1 MMKMMIIIIS
11 IILPGAMHG
20 LVAKTAGFYLKDQG
34 SNPSG
39 GEIFGPYLK
48 WKYKRLV
55 ATWPTCWPSVRI
67 MWLDGTLL
75 VLQQVIPVWQRG
87 STLTCHCNTVPDMN

>member
-1 MMKMMIIIIS
+1 MMMMKMMIIIIS

-48 WKYKRLV
+48 
-55 ATWPTCWPSVRI
+55 
-67 MWLDGTLL
+67 
-75 VLQQVIPVWQRG
+75 
-87 STLTCHCNTVPDMN
+87 